1 MVEQKAAACCYA
13 TGDKAWVAAP
23 QGVPWETCHTYADQ
37 DVFGD
42 DVDAIRELT
51 GPAPSG
57 GCCTGAAAEAE
68 A

>member
-13 TGDKAWVAAP
+13 KGDKAWVADP
-23 QGVPWETCHTYADQ
+23 QGVPWETFYTFADQ

-42 DVDAIRELT
+42 DVDAIEELV

-57 GCCTGAAAEAE
+57 GCCAGAEAE